1 MDRTD
6 VAYMINTTPKY
17 FFMLELHLT
26 LLKRYA
32 PQLKWPI
39 YLVTE
44 EPNHPTIIE
53 LRVKFPNIYTTPLTQ
68 DKEAFLESRAEG
80 TRALPPHIKYIF
92 PIQEDFLLEGR
103 PIEKIIQEALSILDE
118 FTQVSSLR
126 LMPCPG
132 PKGFEHFGETAW
144 QKLDFN
150 LDSYVFTY
158 QATLW
163 RRHSYQR
170 FMDNL
175 IEEIEKMYPGP
186 KSPKQ
191 KVNLQIRM
199 NLGEVEFGQKILQR
213 IPGNH
218 LAWPRE
224 GEQPNAVYLCSW
236 PYRPTAIVQGRTEGW
251 AVELGIRERI
261 VLPSA

>member
-26 LLKRYA
+26 LLQRYA

-39 YLVTE
+39 YLITE
-44 EPNHPTIIE
+44 EPTHPQILELKAQFPHII
-53 LRVKFPNIYTTPLTQ
+53 TTPLTQ

-80 TRALPPHIKYIF
+80 TRLLPPHIKYVF

-103 PIEKIIQEALSILDE
+103 PIEKIIKEALDMMDE
-118 FTQVSSLR
+118 FTSLSSMR

-132 PKGFEHFGETAW
+132 PKGFQSFGETAW
-144 QKLDFN
+144 KNLDFN

-163 RRHSYQR
+163 RRGSYQK
-170 FMDNL
+170 FMDDL

-186 KSPKQ
+186 KTPKQ

-213 IPGNH
+213 LPGNH

-224 GEQPNAVYLCSW
+224 GPQPNAVYLCAW
-236 PYRPTAIVQGRTEGW
+236 PYRPTAIVQGRTESW
-251 AVELGIRERI
+251 ALELGSRERV